1 MKVKYRCI
9 DEDNNTWQCT
19 NCGYIVSLEADGP
32 YENGWDRCP
41 SCGEEIDHPED
52 DDDEQHP

>member
-9 DEDNNTWQCT
+9 DEENNTWQCT

-52 DDDEQHP
+52 DGNE